1 MSKKSEK
8 VAKPETQTLGE
19 FLKGTREAANL
30 SLDDAQDSTKIPL
43 NIIKAMERDDF
54 SCMPAE
60 AFCRGFY
67 VMFAKF
73 LQLNPEEVLSRYLE
87 ARDLPPIAAKMQ
99 STPPVRKS
107 GQFRNYSEPS
117 AISPLM
123 SSIFALFIL
132 LAVIIGGCWYFNW
145 NPIGYLNSKLD
156 TVQTKGQQEEAQE
169 QQEEVV
175 IPPPAQVQ
183 VPVATLAPAP
193 APDFAPPEQIEEEEI
208 TEVVAPTE
216 DSVETIATETENDET
231 IAVPAPYH
239 LEIDFRNS
247 GTLTAT
253 LDKGFLIDKEF
264 EIGQTL
270 QWDANESIILDM
282 PESIDATI
290 RMNGIEI
297 PLPDVENGRRL
308 LSLPEDL
315 LN

>member
-1 MSKKSEK
+1 MSKKTEK
-8 VAKPETQTLGE
+8 VAVQETQTLGE
-19 FLKGTREAANL
+19 FLKGTREAGNL

-43 NIIKAMERDDF
+43 NILKAMERDDF

-107 GQFRNYSEPS
+107 GQFRNYAEPS

-145 NPIGYLNSKLD
+145 NPIDYLNSKLD
-156 TVQTKGQQEEAQE
+156 TVQTKGQQEE
-169 QQEEVV
+169 VV
-175 IPPPAQVQ
+175 TPLPAQ
-183 VPVATLAPAP
+183 VPVATPAPAP
-193 APDFAPPEQIEEEEI
+193 APDFAPPEQVEEEI
-208 TEVVAPTE
+208 TEVVAPAE
-216 DSVETIATETENDET
+216 DSVETIATETENDEA

-239 LEIDFRNS
+239 LEIYFRNS

>member
-1 MSKKSEK
+1 MSEK
-8 VAKPETQTLGE
+8 VTEQETQSLGE
-19 FLKGTREAANL
+19 FLKATRKAGNL
-30 SLDDAQDSTKIPL
+30 SLDDAQNSTKITMQIL
-43 NIIKAMERDDF
+43 EAMEQDDF

-67 VMFAKF
+67 VMYAKF
-73 LQLNPEEVLSRYLE
+73 LQLDPDVVLSRYLD
-87 ARDLPPIAAKMQ
+87 ARGLPPVSAKAQ

-107 GQFRNYSEPS
+107 GQFRNYAEPS
-117 AISPLM
+117 SISPFM

-132 LAVIIGGCWYFNW
+132 LAVVVGGCWYFNW
-145 NPIGYLNSKLD
+145 NPIDYLNSKLD
-156 TVQTKGQQEEAQE
+156 TIQTKE

-175 IPPPAQVQ
+175 IAPSAQPPVTIPIPASVLETD
-183 VPVATLAPAP
+183 V
-193 APDFAPPEQIEEEEI
+193 PEQVIE
-208 TEVVAPTE
+208 EVVA
-216 DSVETIATETENDET
+216 DETVIDESGEISETEEDVTDEEMT
-231 IAVPAPYH
+231 TPRPYH
-239 LEIDFRNS
+239 LEISFRNN

-253 LDKGFLIDKEF
+253 LDKGFFIDKEF
-264 EIGQTL
+264 QNGQTL
-270 QWDANESIILDM
+270 QWDVQESIVLDM

>member
-1 MSKKSEK
+1 MSKMSEK
-8 VAKPETQTLGE
+8 VAKQETQTLGE

-43 NIIKAMERDDF
+43 NILKAMERDDF

-87 ARDLPPIAAKMQ
+87 ARNLPPIAAKMQ

-107 GQFRNYSEPS
+107 GQFRNYAEPS

-145 NPIGYLNSKLD
+145 NPIDYLNSKLD
-156 TVQTKGQQEEAQE
+156 TVQTKGQQEE
-169 QQEEVV
+169 VV
-175 IPPPAQVQ
+175 TPLPAQV
-183 VPVATLAPAP
+183 PVVTLAPAP
-193 APDFAPPEQIEEEEI
+193 APDFAPPEQIKEEI
-208 TEVVAPTE
+208 TEVVAPAE

-239 LEIDFRNS
+239 LEIYFRNS

-253 LDKGFLIDKEF
+253 LDKGFLINKEF